1 MDLKKALHI
10 DPCHF
15 VVSYVSSLE
24 NTTSTMIMVSR
35 MRMSY

>member
-1 MDLKKALHI
+1 MDHKKALHI

-15 VVSYVSSLE
+15 VVSCVSSLE
-24 NTTSTMIMVSR
+24 NTTSTMIMDNR